1 MATSATAGRQS
12 GSEPPEAERGVVVGV
27 GCEQQKGGGIAH
39 SQLNAKRAA
48 CLSTASDAY
57 SQMATGLA
65 VRRSRGR
72 ETLASS
78 ERMEVARI
86 QACTEGEVANVQ
98 SCCEAVH
105 KEIRALTGK
114 G

>member
-1 MATSATAGRQS
+1 
-12 GSEPPEAERGVVVGV
+12 
-27 GCEQQKGGGIAH
+27 
-39 SQLNAKRAA
+39 
-48 CLSTASDAY
+48 
-57 SQMATGLA
+57 
-65 VRRSRGR
+65 
-72 ETLASS
+72 
-78 ERMEVARI
+78 MEVARI